1 MQWNYRMSYDWRRL
15 LKSEILRVLVPF
27 FLTVLWTKLP
37 AFFVNHHQ
45 EKSAKISRT
54 KGLFIFF
61 ICHLLFFIPKTRP
74 HVKTIAGLHCPP
86 FPQIQIQNDQRLL
99 RSQISQAYCGRKT
112 FDTFS
117 EWKSC
122 FEIPRKSVQ
131 TVGSITSPC
140 LEKGAR
146 VSPPPPS
153 SPLRT
158 LFSRRNVDRTRESGR
173 NRRTGP

>member
-61 ICHLLFFIPKTRP
+61 YL
-74 HVKTIAGLHCPP
+74 PP
-86 FPQIQIQNDQRLL
+86 LTGILYSENAASRQDNRVTSLPD
-99 RSQISQAYCGRKT
+99 
-112 FDTFS
+112 FS
-117 EWKSC
+117 SNTNTK
-122 FEIPRKSVQ
+122 
-131 TVGSITSPC
+131 
-140 LEKGAR
+140 
-146 VSPPPPS
+146 
-153 SPLRT
+153 
-158 LFSRRNVDRTRESGR
+158 
-173 NRRTGP
+173 